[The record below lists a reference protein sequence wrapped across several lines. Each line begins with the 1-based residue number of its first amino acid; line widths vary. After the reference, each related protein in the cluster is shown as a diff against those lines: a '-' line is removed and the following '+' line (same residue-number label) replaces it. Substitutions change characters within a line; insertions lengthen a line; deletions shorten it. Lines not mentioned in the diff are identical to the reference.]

1 MLQIKVAV
9 ELASL
14 RTRSDNSR
22 NARGNSPPL
31 TFAQALHTAARLGVE
46 AVEIDGRNE
55 VSVADLSRTGVRQVR
70 KMLEDLNLRVAALS
84 FRTRRGYSD
93 VNELDRRVDA
103 TKQALKLAYELGTN
117 VVINHIGRVPPEE
130 DASALTT
137 LRTALA
143 DIGREGQRVGAML
156 AAETGTE
163 SGADLLKL
171 IESLPPASIGVDF
184 NPANLI
190 VHGFD
195 PRAAAQALGAH
206 VMHVHATDGTRD
218 VAAGRGIEV
227 PLGRGSAE
235 FPELL
240 GALEEHQYRGYLT
253 IRRTESNN
261 ALEEIAAAVKYLRA
275 L

>member
-14 RTRSDNSR
+14 R

-93 VNELDRRVDA
+93 LNELDRRVDA

-117 VVINHIGRVPPEE
+117 VVINHIGRVPPAE

-143 DIGREGQRVGAML
+143 DIGREGQRVGSML

-171 IESLPPASIGVDF
+171 IESLPPASLGVDF

-195 PRAAAQALGAH
+195 PREAANALGAH

>member
-1 MLQIKVAV
+1 MLQIKVAI

-14 RTRSDNSR
+14 KI
-22 NARGNSPPL
+22 P
-31 TFAQALHTAARLGVE
+31 FAQALHMAARLGAE

-55 VSVADLSRTGVRQVR
+55 VAVDDLSRTGVRQVR
-70 KMLEDLNLRVAALS
+70 KMLEDLNLRVAALA
-84 FRTRRGYSD
+84 FRTRHGYGD
-93 VNELDRRVDA
+93 LEHLERRVDA
-103 TKQALKLAYELGTN
+103 TKRALKLAYELGTN
-117 VVINHIGRVPPEE
+117 VVVNHIGRVPP
-130 DASALTT
+130 DDDLATLTT

-171 IESLPPASIGVDF
+171 LDSLPPGSIGVDF

-195 PRAAAQALGAH
+195 PREAAKALGQH
-206 VMHVHATDGTRD
+206 VLHVHATDGTRD

-227 PLGRGSAE
+227 PLGRGSVE

-261 ALEEIAAAVKYLRA
+261 AVAEIAAAVKYLRA
-275 L
+275 I

>member
-1 MLQIKVAV
+1 MLQIKVAI

-14 RTRSDNSR
+14 RM
-22 NARGNSPPL
+22 P
-31 TFAQALHTAARLGVE
+31 FQQALHTAARLGVD

-55 VSVADLSRTGVRQVR
+55 LSVDDLSRTGVRQVR
-70 KMLEDLNLRVAALS
+70 KMLEDLNLRVAALA
-84 FRTRRGYSD
+84 FRTRRGYGD
-93 VNELDRRVDA
+93 LNELDRRIDA
-103 TKQALKLAYELGTN
+103 TKRALKLAYELGTN
-117 VVINHIGRVPPEE
+117 VVVNHIGRIPA
-130 DASALTT
+130 DDDIHTLST

-143 DIGREGQRVGAML
+143 DIGREGQRVGALL
-156 AAETGTE
+156 AGETGTE

-171 IESLPPASIGVDF
+171 IESLPPGSLGVDF

-190 VHGFD
+190 VHGHD
-195 PRAAAQALGAH
+195 PRAAAKVLGAH
-206 VMHVHATDGTRD
+206 VLHVHATDGTRD

-240 GALEEHQYRGYLT
+240 ALLEEHQYHGYLT
-253 IRRTESNN
+253 IRRRDSANPQ
-261 ALEEIAAAVKYLRA
+261 EEIAAAVRYLRA

>member
-1 MLQIKVAV
+1 MLQIKVAI

-14 RTRSDNSR
+14 RN
-22 NARGNSPPL
+22 RGNNAPL
-31 TFAQALHTAARLGVE
+31 PFQQALLTAARLGAE

-55 VSVADLSRTGVRQVR
+55 LAVDDLSHTGVRQVR
-70 KMLEDLNLRVAALS
+70 KMLADLNLRVAALS

-93 VNELDRRVDA
+93 ANELDRRIDA
-103 TKQALKLAYELGTN
+103 TKKALKLAYELGTN
-117 VVINHIGRVPPEE
+117 VVVNHIGRVPAE
-130 DASALTT
+130 DDIAALDT

-171 IESLPPASIGVDF
+171 IESLPPASICVDF

-190 VHGFD
+190 IHGHD
-195 PRAAAQALGAH
+195 PRAAAKALGAH
-206 VMHVHATDGTRD
+206 VLHVHATDGTRD

-227 PLGRGSAE
+227 PLGRGSVE
-235 FPELL
+235 FPEIL

-253 IRRTESNN
+253 IRRRDAASPQ
-261 ALEEIAAAVKYLRA
+261 EEIAAAVKYLRA

>member
-1 MLQIKVAV
+1 
-9 ELASL
+9 
-14 RTRSDNSR
+14 
-22 NARGNSPPL
+22 
-31 TFAQALHTAARLGVE
+31 
-46 AVEIDGRNE
+46 
-55 VSVADLSRTGVRQVR
+55 
-70 KMLEDLNLRVAALS
+70 MLEDLNLRVSALS
-84 FRTRRGYSD
+84 FRTRRGYADAS
-93 VNELDRRVDA
+93 ELDRRIDA
-103 TKQALKLAYELGTN
+103 TKRALQLAYELGTN
-117 VVINHIGRVPPEE
+117 VVVNHIGRVPP
-130 DASALTT
+130 DDDVNGLST

-143 DIGREGQRVGAML
+143 DLGREGQRVGALL

-171 IESLPPASIGVDF
+171 IDSLPPGSIGVDF

-190 VHGFD
+190 THGFD
-195 PRAAAQALGAH
+195 PREAAQKLGAH
-206 VMHVHATDGTRD
+206 VLHVHATDGTRD

-261 ALEEIAAAVKYLRA
+261 PLEEIAAAVKYLRA

>member
-1 MLQIKVAV
+1 MLQIKVAI

-14 RTRSDNSR
+14 KL
-22 NARGNSPPL
+22 P
-31 TFAQALHTAARLGVE
+31 FKQALLTAAKLGAE

-55 VSVADLSRTGVRQVR
+55 VSVADLSHTGVRQVR

-84 FRTRRGYSD
+84 FRTRRGYSTVD
-93 VNELDRRVDA
+93 DLDRRIDA
-103 TKQALKLAYELGTN
+103 TKQALKLAYDLGTN
-117 VVINHIGRVPPEE
+117 VVINHIGRVPPDE
-130 DASALTT
+130 DHSALTT
-137 LRTALA
+137 LKTALM
-143 DIGREGQRVGAML
+143 DLGREGQRVGAFL

-163 SGADLLKL
+163 SGAELRKL
-171 IESLPPASIGVDF
+171 IDSLPPSSLFVDF

-195 PRAAAQALGAH
+195 PREAATALGAY
-206 VMHVHATDGTRD
+206 VAHVHATDGTRD

-253 IRRTESNN
+253 IRRQDSNN
-261 ALEEIAAAVKYLRA
+261 VLEEISAAVKYLRA

>member
-1 MLQIKVAV
+1 MLQIKVAI

-14 RTRSDNSR
+14 K
-22 NARGNSPPL
+22 ARGGSPQL
-31 TFAQALHTAARLGVE
+31 SFAQALHTAARLGAE

-70 KMLEDLNLRVAALS
+70 KMLEDLNLRVSALS
-84 FRTRRGYSD
+84 FRTRRGYAD
-93 VNELDRRVDA
+93 VNELDRRIDA
-103 TKQALKLAYELGTN
+103 TKRALQLAYELGTN
-117 VVINHIGRVPPEE
+117 VVVNHIGRIPTEE
-130 DASALTT
+130 DANGLST

-143 DIGREGQRVGAML
+143 DIGREGHRVGALL

-171 IESLPPASIGVDF
+171 IDSLPPGSLGVDF

-190 VHGFD
+190 THGFD
-195 PRAAAQALGAH
+195 PREAAQKLGAH
-206 VMHVHATDGTRD
+206 VLHVHATDGTRD

-235 FPELL
+235 FPEIL

-253 IRRTESNN
+253 IRRTESSNP
-261 ALEEIAAAVKYLRA
+261 LEEIAAAVKYLRA

>member
-1 MLQIKVAV
+1 MLQIKVAI

-14 RTRSDNSR
+14 KARSGPQLS
-22 NARGNSPPL
+22 
-31 TFAQALHTAARLGVE
+31 FAQALHTAARLGAE

-55 VSVADLSRTGVRQVR
+55 VAVADLSRTGVRQVR
-70 KMLEDLNLRVAALS
+70 KMLEDLNLRVSALS
-84 FRTRRGYSD
+84 FRTRRGYADAS
-93 VNELDRRVDA
+93 ELDRRVDA
-103 TKQALKLAYELGTN
+103 TKRALQLAYELGTN
-117 VVINHIGRVPPEE
+117 VVVNHIGRIPP
-130 DASALTT
+130 DDDVSGLST

-143 DIGREGQRVGAML
+143 DLGREGQRVGALL

-171 IESLPPASIGVDF
+171 IDSLPPGSIGVDF

-190 VHGFD
+190 MHGFD
-195 PRAAAQALGAH
+195 PREAAQKLGAH
-206 VMHVHATDGTRD
+206 VLHVHATDGTRD

-253 IRRTESNN
+253 IRRMEARNPV
-261 ALEEIAAAVKYLRA
+261 EEIAAAVKYLRA

>member
-1 MLQIKVAV
+1 MSEANTFMRFPFHQNNMLQIKVAV

-14 RTRSDNSR
+14 KARS
-22 NARGNSPPL
+22 NAPQLS
-31 TFAQALHTAARLGVE
+31 FAQALHTAARLGVE

-55 VSVADLSRTGVRQVR
+55 VAVADLSRTGVRQVR
-70 KMLEDLNLRVAALS
+70 KMLEDLNLRVSALS

-93 VNELDRRVDA
+93 INELDRRIDA
-103 TKQALKLAYELGTN
+103 TKRAMKLAYELGTN
-117 VVINHIGRVPPEE
+117 VVVNHIGRVPA
-130 DASALTT
+130 DDDVNALST

-143 DIGREGQRVGAML
+143 DIGSEGQRV
-156 AAETGTE
+156 
-163 SGADLLKL
+163 ADLLKL
-171 IESLPPASIGVDF
+171 IDSLPPASIGVDF

-195 PRAAAQALGAH
+195 PREAAKALGSY
-206 VMHVHATDGTRD
+206 VLHVHATDGTRD

-261 ALEEIAAAVKYLRA
+261 PLEEIAAAVKYLRA

>member
-1 MLQIKVAV
+1 MLQIRVAV

-14 RTRSDNSR
+14 RQ
-22 NARGNSPPL
+22 PFP
-31 TFAQALHTAARLGVE
+31 QALHTAARLGVE

-55 VSVADLSRTGVRQVR
+55 VAVADLSRTGVRQVR

-84 FRTRRGYSD
+84 YRTRRGYGD
-93 VNELDRRVDA
+93 VAELDRRVDA
-103 TKQALKLAYELGTN
+103 TKKALKLAYELGTN
-117 VVINHIGRVPPEE
+117 VVVNHIGRVPAE
-130 DASALTT
+130 DDAQTLTT

-143 DIGREGQRVGAML
+143 DIGREGQRVGAIL

-163 SGADLLKL
+163 SGPALLKL
-171 IESLPPASIGVDF
+171 IESLPPGSLGVDF
-184 NPANLI
+184 NPANL
-190 VHGFD
+190 VMHGYD
-195 PRAAAQALGAH
+195 PREAAQALGGH
-206 VMHVHATDGTRD
+206 VLHVHATDATRD

-227 PLGRGSAE
+227 PLGRGSVE
-235 FPELL
+235 FPEVL

-253 IRRTESNN
+253 IRRHDSAN

>member
-1 MLQIKVAV
+1 MLQIRVAV
-9 ELASL
+9 ELQSL
-14 RTRSDNSR
+14 RQ
-22 NARGNSPPL
+22 P
-31 TFAQALHTAARLGVE
+31 FAQALHTAARLGVE

-55 VSVADLSRTGVRQVR
+55 VAVADLSRTGVRQVR

-84 FRTRRGYSD
+84 FRTRRGYGD
-93 VNELDRRVDA
+93 VAELDRRIDA
-103 TKQALKLAYELGTN
+103 TKKALKLAYELGTN
-117 VVINHIGRVPPEE
+117 IVVNHIGRVPA
-130 DASALTT
+130 DDDVQTLST

-143 DIGREGQRVGAML
+143 DIGREGQRVGALL

-163 SGADLLKL
+163 SGPALLKL
-171 IESLPPASIGVDF
+171 IESLPPGSLGVDF
-184 NPANLI
+184 NPANL
-190 VHGFD
+190 VMHGYD
-195 PRAAAQALGAH
+195 PREAAQALGGN
-206 VMHVHATDGTRD
+206 VLHVHATDATRD

-227 PLGRGSAE
+227 PLGRGSVE

-253 IRRTESNN
+253 IRRHDSAS

>member
-1 MLQIKVAV
+1 MLQIRVAV

-14 RTRSDNSR
+14 RQ
-22 NARGNSPPL
+22 P
-31 TFAQALHTAARLGVE
+31 FAQALLTAARLGAE

-55 VSVADLSRTGVRQVR
+55 VSVADLSHTGVRQVR
-70 KMLEDLNLRVAALS
+70 KMLEDLNLRVSALS
-84 FRTRRGYSD
+84 FRTRRGYGA
-93 VNELDRRVDA
+93 VTELDRRVEA
-103 TKQALKLAYELGTN
+103 TKKALKLAYELGTN
-117 VVINHIGRVPPEE
+117 VVVNHIGRVPS
-130 DASALTT
+130 DDDLQTLTT

-171 IESLPPASIGVDF
+171 IESLPPGSIAVDF
-184 NPANLI
+184 NPANL
-190 VHGFD
+190 VMHGFD
-195 PRAAAQALGAH
+195 PREAAKTLGAH
-206 VMHVHATDGTRD
+206 VLHVHATDATRD
-218 VAAGRGIEV
+218 VAAGRGVEV
-227 PLGRGSAE
+227 PLGRGSVE

-253 IRRTESNN
+253 IRRSESPN
-261 ALEEIAAAVKYLRA
+261 ALEEVAAAVKYLRA